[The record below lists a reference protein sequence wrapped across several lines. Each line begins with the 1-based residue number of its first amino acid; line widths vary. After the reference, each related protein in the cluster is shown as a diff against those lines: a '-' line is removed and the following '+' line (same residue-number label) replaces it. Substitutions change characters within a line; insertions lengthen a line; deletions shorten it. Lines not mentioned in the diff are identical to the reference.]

1 MTKAHHISKSLR
13 WIFAMIWLVAFSAV
27 AVSAQDETNI
37 EESEK
42 SLMFAGRCMA
52 QMLNG
57 APPDVEYLNQLND
70 DLALG
75 HLFGSP
81 GQVFYGVNDRNLF
94 VVHKPTHCGVNVFD
108 ETAEDMLTFLAYWL
122 DRDSSPF
129 ELIEQRTEDN
139 GNLLV
144 AYSGHCTECG
154 FDVHA
159 RGYWFAQEKFTIYR
173 LYATKPEGSS

>member
-1 MTKAHHISKSLR
+1 MLMRWVLAALMVLSLGT
-13 WIFAMIWLVAFSAV
+13 LSAR
-27 AVSAQDETNI
+27 AQDGTNI

-57 APPDVEYLNQLND
+57 AAPDVEYLNQLNE

-81 GQVFYGVNDRNLF
+81 GQVFYGVNENNLF

-108 ETAEDMLTFLAYWL
+108 ETADDMLTFLAYWL
-122 DRDSSPF
+122 DRDGSPF
-129 ELIEQRTEDN
+129 QLIEQRTEDN
-139 GNLLV
+139 GNVLA

-173 LYATKPEGSS
+173 LFATQPEGSS